1 MAFNRKYKI
10 ESTSDVFG
18 EIVLYILQNNY
29 TGDIIELEGVGR
41 NWITLNIGGNTK
53 DITDV
58 ILSSNLQ
65 FDFYVKEDFQTI
77 EFGDS
82 QPYSFLVELGIPQGQ
97 GLEIIWKGWIK
108 PEEYYETY
116 TNTPYVA
123 SVTATDGLEELKSIK
138 YENIPGSGLL
148 FDQLVKCLTETKIDL
163 FIYESINLYDVSMA
177 TLNSSSPLLQAS
189 VDNTSYFEISEDV
202 TYYDVLVAILRPF
215 FSRIYQY
222 KGWRIE
228 NIDGKK
234 ASYRERVYNFNGA
247 SFGNSL
253 INPLVELDNN
263 PTNFKAFIGK
273 TGELEFK
280 PSINNCEVYFNT
292 STPDQL
298 DLIKGFSLLSDWVD
312 ENNLVD
318 WVKLGGIPLQ
328 RGIINFDNFEYTAKI
343 VGKVSN
349 VGNERL
355 ASKFIPIDKNGF
367 ESITI
372 GFKYWMNY
380 PSIILF
386 GSKPT
391 LFMTITLLDTVTN
404 TAYWYNNGWGTTEKY
419 IRIDANGRQLFR
431 DWQTT
436 IDEIPVSGNL
446 RITFHQLVKKGDV
459 GNTELRL
466 TGFFTEIQ
474 TGEKSND
481 LILKEVGTSSIFTD
495 YEGASFQHYVSDGA
509 VVGRQGVMDVFGIL
523 TSSWSRRGK
532 TDNLNIRRL
541 FLLQWLSMLQ
551 KPTAILSG
559 EILTKGEKITP
570 ISVIKDKD
578 AVRNT
583 RYIMASYSMSLSS
596 GFGSIKYI
604 ELPLNDVSVTYIEE
618 SVDPTLVRN
627 LYPDF
632 RPLGSISPLR
642 APRRSS
648 STTGSRTNFVL
659 NGDATGDVNS
669 VSLTPSAIVN
679 KEVLDITPLESS
691 RVVINAVEDVE
702 DNEVMSKTSVLDIFT
717 KWDEKTTAVN
727 DDSLTLSDSED
738 NGELKIITVGNL
750 LKEYVPYTGAD
761 KNVDL
766 GEFGLKAGYLAL
778 DTTPTNTPTEQGT
791 MYWDVDDNTVA
802 MIMNGTIQKIGEDA
816 FYPVKNQTG
825 SNIPKGTAVRFAG
838 TVGSSGRL
846 LIAPFIADGSFPS
859 ITFMG
864 VTSEDIANGEDGKVQ
879 WFGRIKG
886 INTNAFNEG
895 DILYASPTVAG
906 GFTTTPPQAPNNI
919 ISVFAVIT
927 KSTTVGTIFVRP
939 QIGSNIN
946 NDEGVK
952 IVSPLT
958 GNLLQFQ
965 SNGLWENKTLAQVL
979 GGTGSQFVKG
989 NGTLDSNVYQLVSE
1003 KGQPNGYASL
1013 DGGGKVPANQLP
1025 SFVDD
1030 VLEFPSLGDFPTT
1043 GETGKIYVALD
1054 TNKTYRWSG
1063 SAYVE
1068 ISPSD
1073 VNSVFGRTG
1082 VVTAQAGDY
1091 NSFYVRHDINN
1102 QGLNAT
1108 QQLNARTN
1116 IGAGTSSLILGET
1129 STTAYR
1135 GDRGKIAYD
1144 YSQISHLPLTGG
1156 TMTGNINYAQTD
1168 RGLTWGFNT
1177 DGAYIK
1183 FFNTGDADT
1192 NSRLEFGT
1200 SDNNNEF
1207 FRWVHTSLGVTYE
1220 NMRLMPVSNGN
1231 SELIINGKFIKQG
1244 GTTEQFLKANG
1255 DIDSTAYY
1263 PSSNP
1268 NGYTTN
1274 TGTVT
1279 SVASLTIGTTGTDI
1293 TSTVA
1298 TGTTTPVI
1306 TLNVPTASATNR
1318 GALSSTDWTAFN
1330 NKLSG
1335 TIGAGQ
1341 VAFGTGAGV
1350 VGGDS
1355 GLVWDNVNKRLGI
1368 GTTTPSTRLS
1378 FGIADIIA
1386 EIGRIGFDVGTNQ
1399 RSFISANRTV
1409 AVGQLSTL
1417 SFGTSGSERVT
1428 IGVSGE
1434 VTVNNL
1440 AGTGSGIVGADASG
1454 NLIRYTIGSGLTLT
1468 GTTLTASGGSTT
1480 GLTGS
1485 GTANIISM
1493 WSGATSLTNSV
1504 LSQGASDARIL
1515 AENSIN
1521 GTARLAVVNTNTGTS
1536 AVAFNFA
1543 TTTGN
1548 RYLGF
1553 LVGGA
1558 NRTGTTAGLSN
1569 ASLSELQSGGDSSA
1583 MLIHAA
1589 GNYPMAFAIN
1599 FNEAMRIASNGNVGI
1614 GTTSP
1619 SAKLQVNGNINIAT
1633 VANATGDFLTHV
1645 NGLVNKRTATQVRTD
1660 ISAIGKE
1667 ANVNTPSTT
1676 QADRLWVGTLA
1687 DYNAI
1692 TTKSNEVIYYIL

>member
-1 MAFNRKYKI
+1 MAFNFNRKYKI

-58 ILSSNLQ
+58 VLSSNLQ

-82 QPYSFLVELGIPQGQ
+82 QPYSFLVELIRPDEIGDGY
-97 GLEIIWKGWIK
+97 EIIWQGWIK

-138 YENIPGSGLL
+138 YENITGSGLL
-148 FDQLVKCLTETKIDL
+148 FDQLVKCLRETKIDL
-163 FIYESINLYDVSMA
+163 LIYESINLYDVSMA

-298 DLIKGFSLLSDWVD
+298 DLVKGFSLLSDWVD

-318 WVKLGGIPLQ
+318 WIKLGGIPLE

-404 TAYWYNNGWGTTEKY
+404 TAYWYNNGWGTTQKY

-481 LILKEVGTSSIFTD
+481 LILKEVATSSIFTD

-509 VVGRQGVMDVFGIL
+509 VVGRQGVMDVFGTL

-604 ELPLNDVSVTYIEE
+604 ELPLNDVSVTYVEE

-632 RPLGSISPLR
+632 RPSGSISPLR
-642 APRRSS
+642 APRTSS

-659 NGDATGDVNS
+659 NGDATGDINS

-702 DNEVMSKTSVLDIFT
+702 DNELMTKTSVLDIFT

-727 DDSLTLSDSED
+727 NDSLTLSDSED

-750 LKEYVPYTGAD
+750 LKEYVPYTGAN

-778 DTTPTNTPTEQGT
+778 DTTPTNTPTSQGT

-802 MIMNGTIQKIGEDA
+802 MIMNGTIQKIGEDS

-838 TVGSSGRL
+838 TLGMSGRL
-846 LIAPFIADGSFPS
+846 LIAPFLANGSFPS

-879 WFGRIKG
+879 WFGRIRG

-919 ISVFAVIT
+919 ISVCAVIT

-958 GNLLQFQ
+958 GNLLQLQ
-965 SNGLWENKTLAQVL
+965 SNGLWENRTLAQVL
-979 GGTGSQFVKG
+979 GGNANQFVKG
-989 NGTLDSNVYQLVSE
+989 NGTLDSTLYVPTTRTLTINGTAFDLSADRSWTIPTGIGGSGTLNFIP
-1003 KGQPNGYASL
+1003 KFTPNGTSLGNSQFFDDGTNIGLGITSTLGAKLHVNGSIRSDDQNAYILNTNTNPSNEKFWFIQNTSASQFRIRAVNDAQT
-1013 DGGGKVPANQLP
+1013 DGINALVFSRVGISSVSVQLP
-1025 SFVDD
+1025 S
-1030 VLEFPSLGDFPTT
+1030 LG
-1043 GETGKIYVALD
+1043 
-1054 TNKTYRWSG
+1054 G
-1063 SAYVE
+1063 S
-1068 ISPSD
+1068 
-1073 VNSVFGRTG
+1073 
-1082 VVTAQAGDY
+1082 
-1091 NSFYVRHDINN
+1091 
-1102 QGLNAT
+1102 
-1108 QQLNARTN
+1108 
-1116 IGAGTSSLILGET
+1116 
-1129 STTAYR
+1129 
-1135 GDRGKIAYD
+1135 
-1144 YSQISHLPLTGG
+1144 
-1156 TMTGNINYAQTD
+1156 
-1168 RGLTWGFNT
+1168 
-1177 DGAYIK
+1177 
-1183 FFNTGDADT
+1183 
-1192 NSRLEFGT
+1192 
-1200 SDNNNEF
+1200 
-1207 FRWVHTSLGVTYE
+1207 
-1220 NMRLMPVSNGN
+1220 
-1231 SELIINGKFIKQG
+1231 
-1244 GTTEQFLKANG
+1244 
-1255 DIDSTAYY
+1255 
-1263 PSSNP
+1263 
-1268 NGYTTN
+1268 
-1274 TGTVT
+1274 
-1279 SVASLTIGTTGTDI
+1279 
-1293 TSTVA
+1293 
-1298 TGTTTPVI
+1298 
-1306 TLNVPTASATNR
+1306 
-1318 GALSSTDWTAFN
+1318 
-1330 NKLSG
+1330 
-1335 TIGAGQ
+1335 
-1341 VAFGTGAGV
+1341 
-1350 VGGDS
+1350 
-1355 GLVWDNVNKRLGI
+1355 
-1368 GTTTPSTRLS
+1368 
-1378 FGIADIIA
+1378 
-1386 EIGRIGFDVGTNQ
+1386 
-1399 RSFISANRTV
+1399 
-1409 AVGQLSTL
+1409 
-1417 SFGTSGSERVT
+1417 
-1428 IGVSGE
+1428 
-1434 VTVNNL
+1434 
-1440 AGTGSGIVGADASG
+1440 GSGIVGTDASG

-1504 LSQGASDARIL
+1504 LSQGASDNRIL

-1536 AVAFNFA
+1536 ATAFNFA
-1543 TTTGN
+1543 STTGN

-1553 LVGGA
+1553 IVGGA

-1569 ASLSELQSGGDSSA
+1569 ASLAEIQSGAGDISA
-1583 MLIHAA
+1583 MLIHAG
-1589 GNYPMAFAIN
+1589 GNYPMAFAVNSI
-1599 FNEAMRIASNGNVGI
+1599 EAMRLTPSRELIIGGTSSIAGKFQVLGNSSETNSETNAGFFNGFYNTNTTLNTMSALFLGSNSSVGAALVAQRVGSNNEHDFKIQTRNSAGVIGTKVLIKGAGNVLIGTLDTTTFAGSVGLAQFNGRVDILNGNAILFANPSNTNASNIRSTNNGDLRLSTGGVSDALILPNNGRVLINSTSDNGVGQ
-1614 GTTSP
+1614 
-1619 SAKLQVNGNINIAT
+1619 LQVNGVITSSNLRVT
-1633 VANATGDFLTHV
+1633 TGEGVNNHWTGTQAQYDALTKV
-1645 NGLVNKRTATQVRTD
+1645 
-1660 ISAIGKE
+1660 
-1667 ANVNTPSTT
+1667 STT
-1676 QADRLWVGTLA
+1676 
-1687 DYNAI
+1687 
-1692 TTKSNEVIYYIL
+1692 IYYIVG